1 MANVLIVVA
10 LVGVV
15 AWMGVSLLRDTAL
28 GDELSDGA
36 AQEAI
41 HWFAWVAAAVI
52 VAVLG
57 WLLLLAL
64 T

>member
-1 MANVLIVVA
+1 MANLLIVVT
-10 LVGVV
+10 LVAVV

-28 GDELSDGA
+28 GDELSEGA

-41 HWFAWVAAAVI
+41 HWFGWVAAAVV
-52 VAVLG
+52 VAVVG
-57 WLLLLAL
+57 ALLLLAL